1 MSTATTKKGFWPVY
15 HLVPIFACQY
25 PKNQAP
31 PDKCLVPYKTMFWML
46 TLLVAVSGCTVLRPG
61 QVGVK
66 QKMGKLSDNIVT
78 EGAIFFNPITTRI
91 VKTSIQTSNL
101 ELSLNLPSKEG
112 LSITSQIS
120 ILYRL
125 DKNKAADVIR
135 TIGLNYSSII
145 ANVFR
150 SASAD
155 VCSKYFAKDM
165 HSGMRADIEESIK
178 SKMGETLTAQGI
190 VIESVLMKS
199 IQLPEGLA
207 SSIERKLQAEQD
219 AMRMEFVLQEQKL
232 EVERIII
239 EAKGTRDAQKIIAE
253 GLTPE
258 IIKIR
263 SIEAFNAL
271 AKSANSKII
280 ITDGKTP
287 FLINNNDQK

>member
-1 MSTATTKKGFWPVY
+1 MEKLLLASPHRF
-15 HLVPIFACQY
+15 LS
-25 PKNQAP
+25 
-31 PDKCLVPYKTMFWML
+31 LPYKATIL
-46 TLLVAVSGCTVLRPG
+46 YPAKSITLSNRLPYFVALLAAVLISSCAVIRPG
-61 QVGVK
+61 EVGIK
-66 QKMGKLSDNIVT
+66 QRLGKLSENVAT
-78 EGAIFFNPITTRI
+78 QGTVLYNPLTSKVI
-91 VKTSIQTSNL
+91 KTSIQTNNL
-101 ELSLNLPSKEG
+101 ELSLSLPSKEG

-125 DKNKAADVIR
+125 DKDKVASVIS
-135 TIGLNYSSII
+135 TLGLNYQSII

-165 HSGMRADIEESIK
+165 HSGMRADIEKSIK
-178 SKMGETLTAQGI
+178 NKMDETLTAQGI
-190 VIESVLMKS
+190 LIESVLMKS

-207 SSIERKLQAEQD
+207 GSIERKLQAEQD
-219 AMRMEFVLQEQKL
+219 AMRMEFVLQEQRL

-263 SIEAFNAL
+263 SIEAFIQL
-271 AKSANSKII
+271 SKSPNSKMV

-287 FLINNNDQK
+287 FLIGSDGIK